1 MKAFKTHKGVAIA
14 LLTHN
19 IDTDAI
25 IPSREMKRVSKEGLG
40 EGLFANWRYAGP
52 GSRTPIPDFPLNQP
66 VTAQASILL
75 SGRNFGCGSSREHAV
90 WALAEYGFRVL
101 VAESYGAIFQ
111 KNCIANGIVTA
122 ELDGAQIQALA
133 HWCQADPEA
142 HQPLV
147 DLQARTIAGPEGP
160 VAFRMAD
167 SDRRKLLAGLDPITE
182 TLSLV
187 EEVSAFET
195 AHYAASPWVNLPDRT
210 DPQVS

>member
-1 MKAFKTHKGVAIA
+1 MKAFGTHQGVAIA

-40 EGLFANWRYAGP
+40 DGLFANWRYQAP
-52 GSRTPIPDFPLNQP
+52 GSRTPIPSFPLNQP
-66 VTAQASILL
+66 ATAKASILL

-111 KNCIANGIVTA
+111 KNCIANGIVPA
-122 ELDGAQIQALA
+122 ELDGEQIQALA
-133 HWCQADPEA
+133 HWCQADPQA
-142 HQPLV
+142 HQPRV
-147 DLQARTIAGPEGP
+147 DLQALTIAGPDGTLP
-160 VAFRMAD
+160 FRMAD

-187 EEVSAFET
+187 EEISRFEA
-195 AHYAASPWVNLPDRT
+195 AHYAASPWVDLPVPT
-210 DPQVS
+210 DP